1 MDWKQ
6 LKDTYPKD
14 QDLPVRANRLTAL
27 MRVRDCTQYDD
38 IENPFSSEYNGAG
51 EYIPLDQRR
60 PSVRTNLCATVVD
73 ESASLVFGEMH
84 WPSLIADEQSV
95 GEVMAALDREC
106 ALPAVMIEAVIAG
119 SVGSSALLVEVVDR
133 VPCVSMH
140 DTRYLTPEWDA
151 TNALVRVTECYKVKG
166 ADLSAQG
173 WKIPADDAQTV
184 FWWRREWGTQECRV
198 YVPTRVADG
207 LPERVDTR
215 RTTQHGLGFVPWV
228 WMANMA
234 QPGTVDGPCTFERAI
249 DTVIE
254 CDYLL
259 SQSGRGLKY
268 SADPKLVIKASAGDP
283 AGADGDGGTTGG
295 SASALTLPLDGDAK
309 LLEING
315 DASGAMLNQYREL
328 RAIVLEQIHGNR
340 AHADKISAAQ
350 SGRAME
356 MMCQSL
362 VWLADRLRLSYG
374 EYGLLALYRMICR
387 FSHALKG
394 GIRIGG
400 QDHVA
405 LDDAGLALQ
414 WPPYFPSTDPELL
427 QLAQGL
433 ATAVASGFMSNET
446 ACSIYAAKVG
456 TASPQD
462 EWNRVLDELSD
473 PVLIAKRQAAASAA
487 KTDRKAAGSGSTETR
502 QVTA

>member
-6 LKDTYPKD
+6 LRETYP
-14 QDLPVRANRLTAL
+14 QDDGLPPRAARLSAL
-27 MRVRDCTQYDD
+27 MRVRDCVQYDD
-38 IENPFSSEYNGAG
+38 IPNPFSAEYNGAG
-51 EYIPLDQRR
+51 EYIPLSKRR
-60 PSVRTNLCATVVD
+60 PSVRTNMCATVVD
-73 ESASLVFGEMH
+73 ESASLVFGESH
-84 WPSLIADEQSV
+84 WPALKTGDERTSLAL
-95 GEVMAALDREC
+95 AALDAEC
-106 ALPAVMIEAVIAG
+106 ALPAVMLEAVIAG
-119 SVGSSALLVEVVDR
+119 SVGSSALLVEVAER
-133 VPCVSMH
+133 VPCVTMF

-151 TNALVRVTECYKVKG
+151 ARQLVRVTEQYKVKG
-166 ADLSAQG
+166 RDLAAQG
-173 WKIPADDAQTV
+173 WKIPADNAET
-184 FWWRREWGTQECRV
+184 FYWWRREWDRLECRV
-198 YVPTRVADG
+198 YVPCPVADG
-207 LPERVDTR
+207 VPDEVDKG
-215 RTTQHGLGFVPWV
+215 RTIQHGLKFVPWI

-234 QPGTVDGPCTFERAI
+234 QPGVVDGPCTFERAI

-268 SADPKLVIKASAGDP
+268 SSDPKLVIKAGAADP
-283 AGADGDGGTTGG
+283 NGSDTAGTTGG
-295 SASALTLPLDGDAK
+295 SATALTLPMDGDAK

-315 DASGAMLNQYREL
+315 DASDAMLQQYREL

-387 FSHALKG
+387 FSSAVTG
-394 GIRIGG
+394 GIIVGG
-400 QDHVA
+400 KTYED
-405 LDDAGLALQ
+405 LSDTGLALQ

-433 ATAVASGFMSNET
+433 ATAVASGFMSNQT

-456 TASPQD
+456 AADPQA
-462 EWNRVLDELSD
+462 EWARVLDELTD
-473 PVLIAKRQAAASAA
+473 PVLVAKREAAKNAAKADRQAAG
-487 KTDRKAAGSGSTETR
+487 AGRTETR

>member
-6 LKDTYPKD
+6 LRETYPRED
-14 QDLPVRANRLTAL
+14 GLPPRAARLSAL
-27 MRVRDCTQYDD
+27 MRVRDCVQYDD
-38 IENPFSSEYNGAG
+38 IPNPFSAEYNGAG
-51 EYIPLDQRR
+51 EYIPLSKRR
-60 PSVRTNLCATVVD
+60 PSVRTNMCATVVD
-73 ESASLVFGEMH
+73 ESASLVFGESH
-84 WPSLIADEQSV
+84 WPSVKAEDDRTTQA
-95 GEVMAALDREC
+95 MAALDAES
-106 ALPAVMIEAVIAG
+106 ALPAVMLEATIAG
-119 SVGSSALLVEVVDR
+119 SVGSSALLVEVSKR
-133 VPCVSMH
+133 VPCITMF

-151 TNALVRVTECYKVKG
+151 ARQLVRVTEQYKVKG
-166 ADLSAQG
+166 KDLSAQG
-173 WKIPADDAQTV
+173 WVIPQDNAATEY
-184 FWWRREWGTQECRV
+184 WWRREWNTTECRV
-198 YVPTRVADG
+198 YVPRPVGEGTPDK
-207 LPERVDTR
+207 VDKS
-215 RTTQHGLGFVPWV
+215 RTVQHGLKFVPWV

-234 QPGTVDGPCTFERAI
+234 QPGVVDGPCTFERAI

-268 SADPKLVIKASAGDP
+268 SSDPKLVIKAGSDPMGGGDSSGAG
-283 AGADGDGGTTGG
+283 GG
-295 SASALTLPLDGDAK
+295 SATALTLPMDGDAK

-315 DASGAMLNQYREL
+315 DASGAMLEQYREL

-387 FSHALKG
+387 FSSAVAE
-394 GIRIGG
+394 GIIVGG
-400 QDHVA
+400 QTYKD
-405 LDDAGLALQ
+405 LPDTGLALQ

-433 ATAVASGFMSNET
+433 ATAVASGFMSNQT

-456 TASPQD
+456 TADPQA
-462 EWNRVLDELSD
+462 EWERVLDELTD
-473 PVLIAKRQAAASAA
+473 PVLVARREAA
-487 KTDRKAAGSGSTETR
+487 KNVAKADRQTAGAGRTETR

>member
-1 MDWKQ
+1 MDWQQ
-6 LKDTYPKD
+6 LKKTYPQD
-14 QDLPVRANRLTAL
+14 QDLPARANRLTAL

-38 IENPFSSEYNGAG
+38 IPNPFSSEYNGAG
-51 EYIPLDQRR
+51 EYIPLDKRR
-60 PSVRTNLCATVVD
+60 PSVRTNMCATVVD

-84 WPSLIADEQSV
+84 WPALTAEDDAV
-95 GEVMAALDREC
+95 PGVMAALDREC
-106 ALPAVMIEAVIAG
+106 ALPAVMIEAVMSG
-119 SVGSSALLVEVVDR
+119 SVGSSALLVETVDR
-133 VPCVSMH
+133 KPCVSMR
-140 DTRYLTPEWDA
+140 DTRYLTPSWDA
-151 TNALVRVTECYKVKG
+151 GGELVEMMECYKVKG
-166 ADLSAQG
+166 ADLAAQG
-173 WKIPADDAQTV
+173 WPISGDDQAAV
-184 FWWRREWGTQECRV
+184 FWWCRKWDHMECQV
-198 YVPTRVADG
+198 YVPRLVSEGMPNRIDASRSTS
-207 LPERVDTR
+207 
-215 RTTQHGLGFVPWV
+215 HGLGFVPWI

-234 QPGTVDGPCTFERAI
+234 PPGTVDGPCTFERAI

-268 SADPKLVIKASAGDP
+268 SSDPKLVIKAGQADP
-283 AGADGDGGTTGG
+283 AGAEGDGGTTGG
-295 SASALTLPLDGDAK
+295 SASALILPMDGDAK
-309 LLEING
+309 MLEING
-315 DASGAMLNQYREL
+315 DASGAMLAQYKEL
-328 RAIVLEQIHGNR
+328 RAIVMEQIHGNR
-340 AHADKISAAQ
+340 ASADKISAAQ

-374 EYGLLALYRMICR
+374 EYGLLALYRMVCR
-387 FSHALKG
+387 FSCALEG
-394 GIRIGG
+394 GIRIGSEDYAG
-400 QDHVA
+400 
-405 LDDAGLALQ
+405 LDATGLALQ

-456 TASPQD
+456 TASPQE

-473 PVLIAKRQAAASAA
+473 PVLIAKRQAAADAA
-487 KTDRKAAGSGSTETR
+487 KSDRQAGGAGRTETR